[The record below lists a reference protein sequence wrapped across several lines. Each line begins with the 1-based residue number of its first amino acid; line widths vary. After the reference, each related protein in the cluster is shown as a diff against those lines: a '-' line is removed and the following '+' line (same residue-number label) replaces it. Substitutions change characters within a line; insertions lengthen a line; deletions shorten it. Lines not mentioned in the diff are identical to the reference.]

1 MLERWFYISTS
12 RLDVRQI
19 EQGVREIVDSSIS
32 RNRLLSVTGALLFTG
47 QKFAQYLEGSPA
59 AIAQLRQ
66 DICEDP
72 RHEAIHTIA
81 HGSIDHRRFLGWS
94 LAYAGPSR
102 FVAAKV
108 ADALNGALNEGGK
121 EIEALAEL
129 LAGFVVDGHS

>member
-66 DICEDP
+66 SICEDP
-72 RHEAIHTIA
+72 RHEATHTIA
-81 HGSIDHRRFLGWS
+81 YGPIDYRRFLDWS

-108 ADALNGALNEGGK
+108 EDALNGALNEGG
-121 EIEALAEL
+121 EEVEALAEL
-129 LAGFVVDGHS
+129 LAGFVIDGHS